1 MKHGRFEAVYPSSS
15 RAPKC
20 LLTIRPKLFKL
31 GQVRLEKLV
40 KLPKKLFAIFG
51 ALVLTL
57 GPIPVFLKSILKTTF
72 ETFLKFK
79 QNMSKDNSNLSYIKV
94 FFQIYRNSDEHH
106 RNSQKIVL
114 GKTKEEII
122 GNFFVF
128 LQSAAL
134 KTVFLL
140 THQSIHPT
148 KNAGQYFFR
157 NFYFQK
163 CGFKSQA
170 FLMQQLRTIVM
181 LTFFIIQSL
190 INFFTQTQDGYS

>member
-1 MKHGRFEAVYPSSS
+1 MCK
-15 RAPKC
+15 
-20 LLTIRPKLFKL
+20 
-31 GQVRLEKLV
+31 
-40 KLPKKLFAIFG
+40 
-51 ALVLTL
+51 
-57 GPIPVFLKSILKTTF
+57 
-72 ETFLKFK
+72 
-79 QNMSKDNSNLSYIKV
+79 NNSNLSYIKF

-148 KNAGQYFFR
+148 KNAGQYFLEIFIFR
-157 NFYFQK
+157 NAALK
-163 CGFKSQA
+163 A
-170 FLMQQLRTIVM
+170 RHFLCSSSEHL
-181 LTFFIIQSL
+181 SC
-190 INFFTQTQDGYS
+190 